1 MDRDQQLQELLRSY
15 GERDRVERN
24 LQNTLNQWFPNP
36 RQNVSRRREQRMA
49 QTRPLQH
56 QCGLCGNEMRLPT
69 TLAVCN
75 HSFCRDCLKDHVNR
89 SVDKRCPLCKQVRVS
104 QGTRG
109 ELTSLWL
116 DRSVCTGMPCK
127 PCQARWKGILPYGA
141 CISVPLL
148 WVVRQFSHQYFKEE
162 TYSLQ

>member
-1 MDRDQQLQELLRSY
+1 MDRDQALQELLRSY

-36 RQNVSRRREQRMA
+36 RQNVSRPREQRMA
-49 QTRPLQH
+49 QTVPPQH
-56 QCGLCGNEMRLPT
+56 QCRLCCNEMRLPT

-104 QGTRG
+104 
-109 ELTSLWL
+109 
-116 DRSVCTGMPCK
+116 
-127 PCQARWKGILPYGA
+127 
-141 CISVPLL
+141 
-148 WVVRQFSHQYFKEE
+148 
-162 TYSLQ
+162 